1 MSIYPSDQRFHV
13 GGLSGQELRKTCQLM
28 GLVLFLATSLLVSS
42 AQAQIYSGSLT
53 GVVTDPSGAVVPGAK
68 VKLTDVD
75 KGFSYDTE
83 TDSTGRYVL
92 RSLPPSK
99 YRLSVALIGFNTH
112 VQDGIVLNVNQNASV
127 DVSLKLGA
135 ETQTVD
141 VLAAAPGSAPSLP
154 NASPSTG
161 RLSTTSP
168 CWVAASSTW
177 PLLHPA
183 FTDAM
188 AGAAVR
194 SISFQ
199 TAAAIRP
206 LTS

>member
-1 MSIYPSDQRFHV
+1 MSNKTQRRFLFGERSTVH
-13 GGLSGQELRKTCQLM
+13 LSRRQEAAMADRPKRMICIM
-28 GLVLFLATSLLVSS
+28 WISASLLCFSLLFNLPL
-42 AQAQIYSGSLT
+42 QAQIYSGSLT

-112 VQDGIVLNVNQNASV
+112 VQDGIVLNVNQNASL

-141 VLAAAPGSAPSLP
+141 VSAAAPV
-154 NASPSTG
+154 
-161 RLSTTSP
+161 LSTQD
-168 CWVAASSTW
+168 AATGQELNRTFINDL
-177 PLLHPA
+177 PLL
-183 FTDAM
+183 
-188 AGAAVR
+188 GR
-194 SISFQ
+194 SVYDLASLAPGIHGN
-199 TAAAIRP
+199 
-206 LTS
+206 